1 MATAIKN
8 QAQTRK
14 VTLPVPMEKDGNT
27 VSEVEISKP
36 HSGQLRGLS
45 LIDVCEMK
53 FEAGETLLPR
63 ISCLNE
69 RDLLNMPPE
78 NWAPLLTTIA
88 SFFVDMEH

>member
-8 QAQTRK
+8 QAETKK
-14 VTLPVPMEKDGNT
+14 VKLPVPIEKDGNT
-27 VSEVEISKP
+27 LEEVEISKP

-53 FEAGETLLPR
+53 FEAGEKLLPR

-69 RDLLNMPPE
+69 RDLLNWDPS
-78 NWAPLLTTIA
+78 NWAPVLTEIA
-88 SFFVDMEH
+88 SFFVNTER